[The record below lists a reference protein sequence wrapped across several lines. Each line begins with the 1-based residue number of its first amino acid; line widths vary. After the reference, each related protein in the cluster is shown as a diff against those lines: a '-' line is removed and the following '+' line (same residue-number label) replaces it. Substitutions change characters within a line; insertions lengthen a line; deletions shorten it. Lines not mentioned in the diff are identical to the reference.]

1 MHQSLHERLRCPLLA
16 SLDRDVERVR
26 TGVRQAVDDAADIFD
41 LDGLEAAEGPGE
53 FVAGDL
59 VGHAHRQLVDG
70 PAAVTLEDVDP
81 DHVGSRLTERCR
93 RYPDRARPVGEP
105 YADHVPS
112 HTENLEKLCERQVAV
127 ALTLAEIATDQV
139 PGLVRSRRPPR
150 SRPAS
155 PRPSR
160 NPPRRTSSPKP
171 RSRPAAPGIGGG
183 SGLRFRDSPPSAG
196 AFLEQQGELRG
207 NDLPV
212 AAVRPRRTSCR
223 R

>member
-1 MHQSLHERLRCPLLA
+1 VHQSLHERLRCPLLA
-16 SLDRDVERVR
+16 ELDRDVERVR

-93 RYPDRARPVGEP
+93 QYPERARPVGEP

-112 HTENLEKLCERQVAV
+112 HTSNLEKLCERQVAV

-139 PGLVRSRRPPR
+139 PGLVPLTTAASFTTCVA
-150 SRPAS
+150 STFTKPAS
-155 PRPSR
+155 SNIFSQAAIETGRSW
-160 NPPRRTSSPKP
+160 NRR
-171 RSRPAAPGIGGG
+171 R
-183 SGLRFRDSPPSAG
+183 
-196 AFLEQQGELRG
+196 
-207 NDLPV
+207 
-212 AAVRPRRTSCR
+212 
-223 R
+223 